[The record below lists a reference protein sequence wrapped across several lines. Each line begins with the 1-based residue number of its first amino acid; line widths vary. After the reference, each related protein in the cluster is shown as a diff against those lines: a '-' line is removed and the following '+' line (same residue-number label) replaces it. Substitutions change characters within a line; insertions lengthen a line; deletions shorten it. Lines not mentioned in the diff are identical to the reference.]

1 MQFSTVL
8 SVLST
13 ALAVSAAPEV
23 YARGGEKDVCC
34 SGLLNCVVAI
44 NSCSGGET
52 HFKCE
57 TDSPA
62 GHKVILGVTA
72 LNCVK
77 VL

>member
-23 YARGGEKDVCC
+23 YARGGKKDICC
-34 SGLLNCVVAI
+34 SGLLNCVIAVG
-44 NSCSGGET
+44 NVCNNGDV
-52 HFKCE
+52 HYKCD
-57 TDSPA
+57 TDVDT
-62 GHKVILGVTA
+62 GKVILGVNA